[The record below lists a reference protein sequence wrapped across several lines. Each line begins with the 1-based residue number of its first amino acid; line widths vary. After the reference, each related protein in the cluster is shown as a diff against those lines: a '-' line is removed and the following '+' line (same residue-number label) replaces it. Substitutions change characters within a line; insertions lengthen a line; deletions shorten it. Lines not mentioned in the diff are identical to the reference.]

1 MWQKQFHYK
10 YLLCTLM
17 EKTYNSNVCCLIRK
31 CFVHN
36 EICSNQIRE
45 HHLLSSWSKFPKFF
59 LHLNEFY
66 FKISQVVSQSH
77 WILFQIFQI
86 VSPSPWVL
94 FLSQCCFSISL
105 KSISNFPKLFP
116 DLIKLYFKLFK
127 VVSRSHWVLFQSH
140 NQSIERPSGCLTRT
154 GMVPSQQT
162 SWSPLWRI

>member
-1 MWQKQFHYK
+1 
-10 YLLCTLM
+10 M

-31 CFVHN
+31 CFVPN

-59 LHLNEFY
+59 LDLNEFY

-77 WILFQIFQI
+77 WILFQFFQI